1 MAFISASGI
10 ASAAPTAGSAGSR
23 AAKAG
28 ALLVL
33 GALLPATA
41 PAASPAAPVGSL
53 EIDVAGMRSARG
65 LIRICLTA
73 DPRNFPG
80 CVDDKHAVTRSVP
93 ASQHVIRFDD
103 LPPGNYAAA
112 LIHDENSNAK
122 LDTLLGIPREG
133 FGFSRNPPIGFGP
146 PRFAAAE
153 FALGGV
159 AETQQVTMRYML

>member
-1 MAFISASGI
+1 MGSISASGI
-10 ASAAPTAGSAGSR
+10 ASAAPTAGSVRSR

-33 GALLPATA
+33 GVLLPG
-41 PAASPAAPVGSL
+41 AAPVASPSANELGSL

-73 DPRNFPG
+73 DPKNFPG
-80 CVDDKHAVTRSVP
+80 CVDDKRAVTRSVP
-93 ASQHVIRFDD
+93 AGQHIIRFDG
-103 LPPGNYAAA
+103 LPPGKYAAA

-146 PRFAAAE
+146 PRFPAAPSPG
-153 FALGGV
+153 GGV
-159 AETQQVTMRYML
+159 A

>member
-1 MAFISASGI
+1 M
-10 ASAAPTAGSAGSR
+10 
-23 AAKAG
+23 
-28 ALLVL
+28 
-33 GALLPATA
+33 
-41 PAASPAAPVGSL
+41 PAASPAASLAGSL

-65 LIRICLTA
+65 LIRVCLTA

-80 CVDDKHAVTRSVP
+80 CLDDKRAVTRSVP
-93 ASQHVIRFDD
+93 ASQRIIRFDD
-103 LPPGNYAAA
+103 LPPGKYAAA

-146 PRFAAAE
+146 PRFTAAE

>member
-1 MAFISASGI
+1 M
-10 ASAAPTAGSAGSR
+10 
-23 AAKAG
+23 
-28 ALLVL
+28 
-33 GALLPATA
+33 
-41 PAASPAAPVGSL
+41 PAASPAASLAGSL

-65 LIRICLTA
+65 LIRVCLTA

-80 CVDDKHAVTRSVP
+80 CLDDKRAVTRSVP
-93 ASQHVIRFDD
+93 ASQRIIRFDD
-103 LPPGNYAAA
+103 LPPGKYAAA

-153 FALGGV
+153 FALDGV